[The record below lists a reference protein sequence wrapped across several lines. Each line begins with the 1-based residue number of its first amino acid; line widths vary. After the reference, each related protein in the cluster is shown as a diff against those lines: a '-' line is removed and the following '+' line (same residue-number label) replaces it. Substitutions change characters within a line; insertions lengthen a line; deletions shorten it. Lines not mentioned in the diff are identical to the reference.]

1 MQVSLFPGLIAP
13 APINIPAFR
22 AWVGSGRRRSALW
35 RLVLGMVVVA
45 LCWFLTTS
53 IIMILPAISASTE
66 YDMSVPDY
74 IGTFG
79 MTAALEG
86 LPHTLQSLMVLLSFA
101 GMWVGVWVALRL
113 LHRRGLA
120 STLSAR
126 GRWSMGHFWGGF
138 AVAFG
143 FSALMAG
150 LAFVT
155 GGESILAEV
164 DPLAWGWAI
173 IPLFFA
179 VGIQSCGEELLFR
192 GYLQQQLAA
201 RCRSPWIWLILPSVL
216 FGLLHMGEGWQ
227 GLAYAFVTALI
238 GIVAGVMVWRTGS
251 LAAAMGLHLG
261 NNFVV
266 FVLMGPETLPRMLS
280 DPEWVSQNF
289 NLATFVI
296 DAGFFLIVGLAVMS
310 RLSPLKPVSPARRGG

>member
-1 MQVSLFPGLIAP
+1 
-13 APINIPAFR
+13 
-22 AWVGSGRRRSALW
+22 
-35 RLVLGMVVVA
+35 
-45 LCWFLTTS
+45 
-53 IIMILPAISASTE
+53 
-66 YDMSVPDY
+66 
-74 IGTFG
+74 
-79 MTAALEG
+79 
-86 LPHTLQSLMVLLSFA
+86 
-101 GMWVGVWVALRL
+101 
-113 LHRRGLA
+113 
-120 STLSAR
+120 

-143 FSALMAG
+143 FSACMAG
-150 LAFVT
+150 LALMT
-155 GGESILAEV
+155 GDESILAEV
-164 DPLAWGWAI
+164 DPLSWGWAI

-179 VGIQSCGEELLFR
+179 VCIQSCGEELLFR

-201 RCRSPWIWLILPSVL
+201 RYRNPWIWLILPSVL
-216 FGLLHMGEGWQ
+216 FGLLHMGEGLQ

-266 FVLMGPETLPRMLS
+266 FVLLGPETLPRMLS

-289 NLATFVI
+289 NLAAFAI
-296 DAGFFLIVGLAVMS
+296 DAAFFLIVGLVVMS